1 MTARLLGGPP
11 SSFSSLCR
19 VVAGDRGGSRGDE
32 HEHAAR
38 RRQSVSVLFDLVWH
52 RRAVGRLALSANV
65 RICEELCG
73 SRRGTAPGIG
83 KRLGIAIVSE
93 GNLSAEQSRAIA
105 GRVREELA
113 RRRMSRKGL
122 AGRAKISISTLDK
135 ALSGRRP
142 FTLATTIRLEEALG
156 VGLRAPAAAERASRL
171 APGELGFYS
180 RPAVSWIEG
189 TYLTLRPS
197 FGDRNAL
204 YAYRMEIAWD
214 DARASLVFR
223 ESERIDA
230 AFTQAGTV
238 SVPNQSGHIYLITN
252 RNGQYRL
259 VIVSR
264 PTIAGE
270 MYGILTT
277 LQVGRGSQLM
287 PVSAPVVMVP
297 IAALKD
303 VQYGQISPNDSC
315 YALYRSY
322 LKRAVDEQFAVFLTP

>member
-1 MTARLLGGPP
+1 
-11 SSFSSLCR
+11 
-19 VVAGDRGGSRGDE
+19 
-32 HEHAAR
+32 
-38 RRQSVSVLFDLVWH
+38 
-52 RRAVGRLALSANV
+52 
-65 RICEELCG
+65 
-73 SRRGTAPGIG
+73 
-83 KRLGIAIVSE
+83 VSE
-93 GNLSAEQSRAIA
+93 SDLSEEQSSRIA
-105 GRVREELA
+105 DHIREELA

-122 AGRAKISISTLDK
+122 ADIAKISISTLEK

-156 VGLRAPAAAERASRL
+156 VNLRVKPTAAPTSAVPRL
-171 APGELGFYS
+171 APGELGYYS

-197 FGDRNAL
+197 FGDRNAI
-204 YAYRMEIAWD
+204 YAYRTEIAWD
-214 DARASLVFR
+214 DQCSSLVFR
-223 ESERIDA
+223 ESERIDV

-259 VIVSR
+259 IIVSR
-264 PTIAGE
+264 PTISGE

-297 IAALKD
+297 TRSVKD
-303 VQYGQISPNDSC
+303 IQFGQILPTDRC
-315 YALYRSY
+315 HALYRKY
-322 LKRAVDEQFAVFLTP
+322 LKRTVDDQFAVFLPP